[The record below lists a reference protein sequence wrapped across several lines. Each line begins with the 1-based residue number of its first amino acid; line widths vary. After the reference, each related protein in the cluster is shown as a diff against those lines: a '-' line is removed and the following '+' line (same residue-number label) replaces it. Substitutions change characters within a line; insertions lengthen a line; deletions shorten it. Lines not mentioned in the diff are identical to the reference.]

1 MFKNIKIG
9 NIFIWSVMKSMNI
22 MITQSRK
29 KLISETVSGNKI
41 KFIKK
46 IHTNILFL
54 IYFIRWPVK
63 DYIILKYIKL
73 KACFGIRMK
82 IYILGK

>member
-1 MFKNIKIG
+1 MIDLVVTYFCDFNHMFKNIKIG

-41 KFIKK
+41 KFINK
-46 IHTNILFL
+46 IHTNI
-54 IYFIRWPVK
+54 
-63 DYIILKYIKL
+63 
-73 KACFGIRMK
+73 
-82 IYILGK
+82 

>member
-41 KFIKK
+41 KFINK
-46 IHTNILFL
+46 IHTNI
-54 IYFIRWPVK
+54 
-63 DYIILKYIKL
+63 
-73 KACFGIRMK
+73 
-82 IYILGK
+82 